1 MSSALPGNGQE
12 QYNKELLCKD
22 CKHSRADW
30 LARLIKASRQFSCTL
45 PESWIPPDY
54 DPVIGLTKEGYFQSA
69 VTMRSPWNKTCG
81 AAATKWLPR
90 KKKHLFLM
98 LRKVHFMSDSRT
110 VTSTQARKSLLRAFR
125 AKRPLFLW
133 GPPGIGKSELVEG
146 ITEELGGLMIDLR
159 LGQME
164 PTDIRGI
171 PFYNKELGKMDWA
184 PPIELPD
191 EEMAKDY
198 PIVVLFLDEL
208 NSAAPSV
215 QAAAY
220 QLILNRRIGKYR
232 LPKNVVL
239 VAAGNRE
246 SDKGVTYRMPTP
258 LANRFIHQ
266 EMKVDFA
273 SYQTW
278 AVQNNI
284 HKDVVGYLSFAKQ
297 DLYDFDSK
305 SSSRAFATPRTW
317 TFVSE
322 LLDEDDGDADTLTNL
337 IAGTVGEGLAVKFMA
352 HRKISAR
359 LPNPE
364 DILSGKVTTLDVK
377 EVSAMYS
384 LVISMCYELK
394 DAVARKIP
402 DKEFHA
408 MSDNFLGY
416 MMKNFETELT
426 VMGARIAL
434 TTYNLPFQPTKLK
447 NFDEFHQRFGK
458 YILQASA

>member
-1 MSSALPGNGQE
+1 
-12 QYNKELLCKD
+12 
-22 CKHSRADW
+22 
-30 LARLIKASRQFSCTL
+30 
-45 PESWIPPDY
+45 
-54 DPVIGLTKEGYFQSA
+54 
-69 VTMRSPWNKTCG
+69 
-81 AAATKWLPR
+81 
-90 KKKHLFLM
+90 
-98 LRKVHFMSDSRT
+98 MSDTRT
-110 VTSTQARKSLLRAFR
+110 VTSAQARRSLLKAFEV
-125 AKRPLFLW
+125 KRPLFLW

-146 ITEELGGLMIDLR
+146 IAAELGGLMIDLR

-171 PFYNKELGKMDWA
+171 PFYNKDSGKMDWA
-184 PPIELPD
+184 PPVDLPD
-191 EEMAKDY
+191 AETAAQY

-215 QAAAY
+215 QSAAY
-220 QLILNRRIGKYR
+220 QLILNRRVGKYQ
-232 LPKNVVL
+232 LPDNVVM

-258 LANRFIHQ
+258 LANRFVHQ

-273 SYQTW
+273 SWQEW
-278 AVQNNI
+278 AVKNRI

-305 SSSRAFATPRTW
+305 SASRAFATPRSW
-317 TFVSE
+317 SFVSQ
-322 LLDEDDGDADTLTNL
+322 LLDDEVDSETLTNL

-352 HRKISAR
+352 HRKVASQMPSPA
-359 LPNPE
+359 
-364 DILSGKVTTLDVK
+364 DILTGKVKDLQVK

-394 DAVARKIP
+394 AALEAKVE
-402 DKEFHA
+402 DKKFHEMA
-408 MSDNFLGY
+408 DNFLGY

-434 TTYNLPFQPTKLK
+434 TTYDLPMMPTKMK

-458 YILQASA
+458 YILAAGH

>member
-1 MSSALPGNGQE
+1 
-12 QYNKELLCKD
+12 
-22 CKHSRADW
+22 
-30 LARLIKASRQFSCTL
+30 
-45 PESWIPPDY
+45 
-54 DPVIGLTKEGYFQSA
+54 
-69 VTMRSPWNKTCG
+69 
-81 AAATKWLPR
+81 
-90 KKKHLFLM
+90 
-98 LRKVHFMSDSRT
+98 MSDTRT
-110 VTSTQARKSLLRAFR
+110 VTATQARNSILTAFKV
-125 AKRPLFLW
+125 KRPLFLW
-133 GPPGIGKSELVEG
+133 GPPGIGKSDLVAG
-146 ITEELGGLMIDLR
+146 IAHELGGLMIDLR

-171 PFYNKELGKMDWA
+171 PFYNKEIGKMDWA

-191 EEMAKDY
+191 EETASQY

-208 NSAAPSV
+208 NSAPQSV
-215 QAAAY
+215 QSAAY
-220 QLILNRRIGKYR
+220 QLILNRRIGKYK
-232 LPKNVVL
+232 LPDNVVM

-273 SYQTW
+273 SWQEW
-278 AVQNNI
+278 AVTNKV

-297 DLYDFDSK
+297 DLYDFDAK
-305 SSSRAFATPRTW
+305 SASRAFATPRSW
-317 TFVSE
+317 SFVSE
-322 LLDEDDGDADTLTNL
+322 LLFDGVDDETLTNL

-352 HRKISAR
+352 HRKIAGR
-359 LPNPE
+359 MPKPE
-364 DILSGKVTTLDVK
+364 DILSGKVKDLDVK

-394 DAVARKIP
+394 AAIEAKVN
-402 DKEFHA
+402 DKKFHE

-434 TTYNLPFQPTKLK
+434 TTYGLPFLPTKLK

>member
-1 MSSALPGNGQE
+1 
-12 QYNKELLCKD
+12 
-22 CKHSRADW
+22 
-30 LARLIKASRQFSCTL
+30 
-45 PESWIPPDY
+45 
-54 DPVIGLTKEGYFQSA
+54 
-69 VTMRSPWNKTCG
+69 
-81 AAATKWLPR
+81 
-90 KKKHLFLM
+90 
-98 LRKVHFMSDSRT
+98 MSDTRT
-110 VTSTQARKSLLRAFR
+110 VTAVQARKSLLKAF
-125 AKRPLFLW
+125 KVQRPLFLW
-133 GPPGIGKSELVEG
+133 GPPGIGKSELVEN
-146 ITEELGGLMIDLR
+146 ITKELGGHMIDLR

-171 PFYNKELGKMDWA
+171 PFYNKDIGKMDWA
-184 PPIELPD
+184 PPVELPD
-191 EEMAKDY
+191 EELASQY

-215 QAAAY
+215 QSAAY
-220 QLILNRRIGKYR
+220 QLILNRRIGKFR
-232 LPKNVVL
+232 LPNNVVM

-273 SYQTW
+273 SWQEW
-278 AVQNNI
+278 AVLHKI

-297 DLYDFDSK
+297 DLYDFDAK
-305 SSSRAFATPRTW
+305 SASRAFATPRSW
-317 TFVSE
+317 SFVSE
-322 LLDEDDGDADTLTNL
+322 LLDDECDNDTLTNL

-352 HRKISAR
+352 HRKVASKM
-359 LPNPE
+359 PNPL
-364 DILSGKVTTLDVK
+364 DILKGKVKDLNVK

-394 DAVARKIP
+394 AAVENKTA
-402 DKEFHA
+402 DKEFHDMA
-408 MSDNFLGY
+408 DHFLGY

-434 TTYNLPFQPTKLK
+434 TTYDLPFLPTKLK

>member
-1 MSSALPGNGQE
+1 
-12 QYNKELLCKD
+12 
-22 CKHSRADW
+22 
-30 LARLIKASRQFSCTL
+30 
-45 PESWIPPDY
+45 
-54 DPVIGLTKEGYFQSA
+54 
-69 VTMRSPWNKTCG
+69 
-81 AAATKWLPR
+81 
-90 KKKHLFLM
+90 
-98 LRKVHFMSDSRT
+98 MSDSRT
-110 VTSTQARKSLLRAFR
+110 VTSAQARNSLLTAFR
-125 AKRPLFLW
+125 VKRPLFLW

-146 ITEELGGLMIDLR
+146 ITRELDGLMIDLR

-171 PFYNKELGKMDWA
+171 PFYNKEVGKMDWA

-191 EEMAKDY
+191 AETAKQY

-215 QAAAY
+215 QSAAY
-220 QLILNRRIGKYR
+220 QLILNRRIGKYV
-232 LPKNVVL
+232 LPDNVVM

-273 SYQTW
+273 SWQEW
-278 AVQNNI
+278 AVNNRV

-297 DLYDFDSK
+297 DLYDFDAK
-305 SSSRAFATPRTW
+305 SASRSFATPRSW

-322 LLDEDDGDADTLTNL
+322 LLADEDVDETTYTDL
-337 IAGTVGEGLAVKFMA
+337 IAGAVGEGLAVKFMA
-352 HRKISAR
+352 HRKIASR
-359 LPNPE
+359 MPNPA
-364 DILSGKVTTLDVK
+364 DILAGKVTTLDVK

-394 DAVARKIP
+394 AAVETKVE
-402 DKEFHA
+402 DKKFHEMA
-408 MSDNFLGY
+408 DNFLGY

-434 TTYNLPFQPTKLK
+434 TTYNLPFLPTKMK

>member
-1 MSSALPGNGQE
+1 
-12 QYNKELLCKD
+12 
-22 CKHSRADW
+22 
-30 LARLIKASRQFSCTL
+30 
-45 PESWIPPDY
+45 
-54 DPVIGLTKEGYFQSA
+54 
-69 VTMRSPWNKTCG
+69 
-81 AAATKWLPR
+81 
-90 KKKHLFLM
+90 
-98 LRKVHFMSDSRT
+98 MSDTRT
-110 VTSTQARKSLLRAFR
+110 VTSVQARKSLLKAFSK
-125 AKRPLFLW
+125 KRPLFLW
-133 GPPGIGKSELVEG
+133 GPPGIGKSELVAE
-146 ITEELGGLMIDLR
+146 IAQELGGYMIDLR

-171 PFYNKELGKMDWA
+171 PFYNKDSGKMDWA
-184 PPIELPD
+184 EPVDLPTK
-191 EEMAKDY
+191 EFASQY
-198 PIVVLFLDEL
+198 PIVILFLDEM

-220 QLILNRRIGKYR
+220 QLILNRRCGKYF
-232 LPKNVVL
+232 LPDNVVM

-266 EMKVDFA
+266 EMRVDFA
-273 SYQTW
+273 SYQEW
-278 AVQNNI
+278 AVNNNI

-297 DLYDFDSK
+297 DLYDFDPK
-305 SSSRAFATPRTW
+305 SASRAFATPRSW

-322 LLDEDDGDADTLTNL
+322 LLEDEDGDDDTIMNL

-352 HRKISAR
+352 HRKVAGR
-359 LPNPE
+359 MPKPE
-364 DILSGKVTTLDVK
+364 DILSGKEKDLNVK

-394 DAVARKIP
+394 GAIEKKVP
-402 DKEFHA
+402 DKQFHEMA
-408 MSDNFLGY
+408 DHFFKY
-416 MMKNFETELT
+416 MMQNFETELV

-447 NFDEFHQRFGK
+447 NFDEFHNRFGK